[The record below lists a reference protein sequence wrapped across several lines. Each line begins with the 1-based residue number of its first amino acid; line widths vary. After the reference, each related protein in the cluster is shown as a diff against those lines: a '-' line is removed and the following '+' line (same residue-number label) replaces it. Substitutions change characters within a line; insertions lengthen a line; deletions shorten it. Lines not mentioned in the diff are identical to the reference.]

1 MTGSTAGGG
10 SAGHE
15 AGEAPGTAG
24 LPDTV
29 VVQVERS
36 LRCSVAARSLGEP
49 VDATAPHAVSWLAVV
64 VPGSWPA
71 KATARLPQDLQRAL
85 AAAPT
90 VRPLLVRPVGRR
102 QPGAGLLL
110 AGTRP
115 GLAWLREVDAE
126 RTPGVLAELAADTSP
141 ALAALAQGRDPGL
154 GRRSG
159 RPAVLVCTNGA
170 RDACC
175 AREGRP
181 AAALLHRRLAT
192 PEGRVGPGR
201 RLLEQGLFARR
212 PAGAD
217 VWEASHLGGHRFAPT
232 AVVLP
237 HGVLLGGLG
246 PDPEP
251 LADAVEGV
259 LAGRTVLEGYRGRST
274 WPTHEQAAETAVRR
288 HLAVVGVN
296 AGPDDVVVDG
306 SAPVDAVQGRAGGS
320 WRVLVRHSGG
330 RTFRVLVHRSV
341 MEPGRPAS
349 CGATVTPVVLW
360 DSEVDPDTAPGL
372 WFS

>member
-1 MTGSTAGGG
+1 MTSPD
-10 SAGHE
+10 
-15 AGEAPGTAG
+15 PGAVPEG
-24 LPDTV
+24 V
-29 VVQVERS
+29 AEVEPS
-36 LRCSVAARSLGEP
+36 LRCSVAARRLVEP
-49 VDATAPHAVSWLAVV
+49 VDATAPHAVSWLGVV

-71 KATARLPQDLQRAL
+71 HATDRLPPKLRAAL
-85 AAAPT
+85 DAAPA
-90 VRPLLVRPVGRR
+90 VRGVLVRPVGR
-102 QPGAGLLL
+102 QHSDIGVLL

-115 GLAWLREVDAE
+115 GRSWLREVDADG
-126 RTPGVLAELAADTSP
+126 TPDVLAELTADGSR
-141 ALAALAQGRDPGL
+141 ALASLESGRDPGL
-154 GRRSG
+154 GRRAA

-181 AAALLHRRLAT
+181 AAALLQARLA
-192 PEGRVGPGR
+192 PGR
-201 RLLEQGLFARR
+201 RRLLARG
-212 PAGAD
+212 PVGAD

-237 HGVLLGGLG
+237 SGVLLGGLG
-246 PDPEP
+246 PEPGP

-259 LAGRTVLEGYRGRST
+259 LAGRTVLDGYRGRST
-274 WPTHEQAAETAVRR
+274 WDTHEQAAETAVRR

-306 SAPVDAVQGRAGGS
+306 SRGVVPVSGRAGGS

-349 CGATVTPVVLW
+349 CGAAVTPVVLW
-360 DSEVDPDTAPGL
+360 DSEVAPDTAPGL
-372 WFS
+372 YLGG

>member
-1 MTGSTAGGG
+1 MVA
-10 SAGHE
+10 A
-15 AGEAPGTAG
+15 APEVPA
-24 LPDTV
+24 D
-29 VVQVERS
+29 
-36 LRCSVAARSLGEP
+36 LRCSVAARRLGEP
-49 VDATAPHAVSWLAVV
+49 ADATAPWAVSWLGLV

-71 KATARLPQDLQRAL
+71 DATTRLPSDLRSAL
-85 AAAPT
+85 SAVPS
-90 VRPLLVRPVGRR
+90 VRPVLVRPVGR
-102 QPGAGLLL
+102 ATTDVGLLL
-110 AGTRP
+110 AGTLP
-115 GLAWLREVDAE
+115 GRSWARTVGADA
-126 RTPGVLAELAADTSP
+126 TADVVAELAASGSAALE
-141 ALAALAQGRDPGL
+141 ALAEGRDPRL
-154 GRRSG
+154 GRRVE
-159 RPAVLVCTNGA
+159 RPVVLVCTNGS

-181 AAALLHRRLAT
+181 AAALLHERLA
-192 PEGRVGPGR
+192 PVRR
-201 RLLEQGLFARR
+201 RLLSRG

-246 PDPEP
+246 PDPSA

-274 WPTHEQAAETAVRR
+274 WRTHEQAAETAVRR
-288 HLAVVGVN
+288 HLAVVGVS

-306 SAPVDAVQGRAGGS
+306 SAPVDPVDGRPGGS

-330 RTFRVLVHRSV
+330 RTFRVRVHRSV

-349 CGATVTPVVLW
+349 CGAEATPVVLW
-360 DSEVDPDTAPGL
+360 DAEVDPDAAPGMY
-372 WFS
+372 FGG